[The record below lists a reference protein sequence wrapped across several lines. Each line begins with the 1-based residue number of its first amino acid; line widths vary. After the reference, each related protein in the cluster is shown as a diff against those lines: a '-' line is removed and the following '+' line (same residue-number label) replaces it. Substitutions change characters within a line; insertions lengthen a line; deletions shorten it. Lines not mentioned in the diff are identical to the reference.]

1 MPHSL
6 AGALGLER
14 LTESLVDALAQA
26 AGVSKPAQPGTPA
39 EAKQVAALE
48 ALLQLAMGPRAGLL
62 GSGWVLVLRTLSAL
76 QALQVSAQ
84 GLVCF
89 VCAKRLPGLARKP
102 GVCEGRESIH
112 VQLEINWLADVPF
125 VSQESVYRYHFMGP
139 RTWLLNL
146 CMQAS
151 TAVSGPRIWWLVL
164 STQASTDVVSKATC
178 SHCIEGSVINDSNVQ
193 DWVVVDDSIHFFA
206 VGKLCCKHTEHGRAT
221 PPYRHPCSHPKV
233 IQHHPQAVKAV
244 EQHHPNL
251 HW

>member
-76 QALQVSAQ
+76 QALQVSIQ

-89 VCAKRLPGLARKP
+89 FNIKTLPGIAR
-102 GVCEGRESIH
+102 I
-112 VQLEINWLADVPF
+112 
-125 VSQESVYRYHFMGP
+125 
-139 RTWLLNL
+139 L
-146 CMQAS
+146 C
-151 TAVSGPRIWWLVL
+151 L
-164 STQASTDVVSKATC
+164 
-178 SHCIEGSVINDSNVQ
+178 
-193 DWVVVDDSIHFFA
+193 
-206 VGKLCCKHTEHGRAT
+206 
-221 PPYRHPCSHPKV
+221 
-233 IQHHPQAVKAV
+233 
-244 EQHHPNL
+244 
-251 HW
+251 